1 MWRSSLKIAEL
12 ASQCFLATGL
22 YRCPPPAILSDLTVQ
37 MVKLQRNLLGRSNQ
51 ATVEMLHTLV
61 HHADLITSA
70 HMYILCSALSQKE
83 VKRFTFDCP
92 SKTLRIS
99 ERIAQ
104 QPCESVKLSASSFNH
119 SFTTF
124 TRWMYSGRLRVGCRV
139 VPVVPVVPVG

>member
-1 MWRSSLKIAEL
+1 MKIAEL

-92 SKTLRIS
+92 SKTQNRPTAVRKCQVIG
-99 ERIAQ
+99 Q
-104 QPCESVKLSASSFNH
+104 FFQPFLHNLHKMDVLGSASS
-119 SFTTF
+119 
-124 TRWMYSGRLRVGCRV
+124 WM
-139 VPVVPVVPVG
+139 